1 MKIKAIGLLSGG
13 LDSTLAVRLMHDL
26 GIDVQAV
33 NFHTGF
39 CFTDT
44 RRETKRGKTA
54 NPTGGPSDALS
65 SAANLG
71 IKIDITDISDGYL
84 DIVHNPKYGY
94 GKNVNPCIDCRINMF
109 KIAANK
115 MKEYD
120 AQFVFTG
127 EVLAQRPMSQH
138 FDQLGI
144 IAKQSGLEDI
154 LLRPLSAKLLP
165 PTLPEREGWV
175 DREKLFGFHGRSRKD
190 QMALAEKYGIYE
202 YPTPAG
208 GCCTLTDPSYGKK
221 VKDMWNHTDKHKLQ
235 WNDYLLMKTGRH
247 LRVNEDLK
255 IIVGRDEGENHFL
268 GQFKGKRI
276 SIEPLEIPGPTALI
290 DRDPNAV
297 DDEMISIAASIV
309 ARYSDK
315 NSNRDSISILIK
327 NGSETDRT
335 IQAIPYSEE
344 KVRNWLIT

>member
-1 MKIKAIGLLSGG
+1 MKIRAIGLLSGG

-44 RRETKRGKTA
+44 RRETKGKKNP

-109 KIAANK
+109 KIAAEK
-115 MKEYD
+115 MREFD
-120 AQFVFTG
+120 AKFVFTG

-138 FDQLGI
+138 YDQLGL
-144 IAKQSGLEDI
+144 IAKQAGLEDL

-175 DREKLFGFHGRSRKD
+175 DRDKLFGFHGRSRKD
-190 QMALAEKYGIYE
+190 QMALAEKYGIHE
-202 YPTPAG
+202 YLTPAG
-208 GCCTLTDPSYGKK
+208 GCCTLTDPAYGKK
-221 VKDMWNHTDKHKLQ
+221 VKDLWNHTDKNTLQ
-235 WNDYLLMKTGRH
+235 WDDYLLMKTGRH
-247 LRVNEDLK
+247 LRVNDDLK

-268 GQFKGKRI
+268 GQFKGQRI
-276 SIEPLEIPGPTALI
+276 SVEPEQIPGPTALI
-290 DRDPNAV
+290 DKEPDAV
-297 DDEMISIAASIV
+297 EEDMISIAASIV
-309 ARYSDK
+309 ARYSD
-315 NSNRDSISILIK
+315 RDSNGDAISILIK
-327 NGSETDRT
+327 RGKEADRV
-335 IQAIPYSEE
+335 IQAKPYTVEE
-344 KVRNWLIT
+344 VRSWLIT